1 MTSVPKNVN
10 IDKLADIFNKCNNTY
25 YSTIKMKAADVK
37 SSTHIDLNKKKMIKE
52 IVNLKLVIM

>member
-10 IDKLADIFNKCNNTY
+10 IDKLADIFNKYNNTY

-37 SSTHIDLNKKKMIKE
+37 SSTYIDLNKKKW
-52 IVNLKLVIM
+52 